1 MTSPKGQPAIGTLQ
15 ERSLHAKLKEVLEE
29 PGDKFE
35 VPVEGFVIDIVRGNL
50 LIEIQTRNFS
60 AIKNKLIKL
69 LRTHKVRLVYPI
81 AKEKWIVRETPD
93 GTSVVSKR
101 RSPKKGDFI
110 DVFYELIRIPG
121 LIKHHNFSIELI
133 LINEEEV
140 RRRDGKG
147 SWRRKGWSNI
157 DRRLTDVVE
166 RKLFVSASDFLQL
179 LPDNLPELFTNRGLA
194 DLARIPRRLA
204 EKTTYCLR
212 KMGVIEVEGKKGKA
226 LLFKII

>member
-1 MTSPKGQPAIGTLQ
+1 MTSQKKQPVIGTLQ
-15 ERSLHAKLKEVLEE
+15 ERSLHAKLKEVLKE
-29 PGDKFE
+29 PGDQFE
-35 VPVEGFVIDIVRGNL
+35 VPVDGFVIDIVRGNL

-69 LRTHKVRLVYPI
+69 LNTHKVRLVYPI
-81 AKEKWIVRETPD
+81 AKEKWIVREAPD

-140 RRRDGKG
+140 RRKDGKG
-147 SWRRKGWSNI
+147 SWKRKGWSNI
-157 DRRLTDVVE
+157 DRRLTDVVG
-166 RKLFVSASDFLQL
+166 RKLFVSPSDFLQL
-179 LPDNLPELFTNRGLA
+179 LPESLSEIFTNRGLA

-204 EKTTYCLR
+204 EKATYCLR
-212 KMGVIEVEGKKGKA
+212 KMGVIEVEGKIGRA
-226 LLFKII
+226 FLFKIV